1 MMIRHGDRVLHRLR
15 GTARAWMVRTMA
27 PLFDA
32 SEQMSALSNVR
43 AFNYHLMGGNEVGV
57 TSASSLWRK
66 LRAAR
71 TERCSHHLRVPKQ
84 SQLRPPDRLMLQL
97 IYESLVCSPCP
108 PPSRVSSP
116 GYAFPQPLT
125 RVTIVI

>member
-1 MMIRHGDRVLHRLR
+1 
-15 GTARAWMVRTMA
+15 MVRTMA

-43 AFNYHLMGGNEVGV
+43 AFDYHLMGGNEVGV
-57 TSASSLWRK
+57 TPASSMWRK

-71 TERCSHHLRVPKQ
+71 TERCSHHLRVPNTVAAP
-84 SQLRPPDRLMLQL
+84 SPGPAHAAAH
-97 IYESLVCSPCP
+97 IESLVCSPCP
-108 PPSRVSSP
+108 PPSRMPSP

-125 RVTIVI
+125 RVTI